1 MDRALLEAIAA
12 FAEVFTN
19 PAVPVVV
26 LGVGFLLPQAG
37 RLRLAALLLGLVF
50 AVPALLLE
58 PAPVAAAAAILGSC
72 AAVLLHAEVV
82 LHFVLPACRL
92 VWRVTLAAL
101 RMAAMV
107 LTSLIPPPAP
117 AERNR
122 PTPIDPE
129 S

>member
-37 RLRLAALLLGLVF
+37 RLRLAALVLGPVF

-58 PAPVAAAAAILGSC
+58 PTPLTAAAAILGSC

-92 VWRVTLAAL
+92 AWRITLAAL

-107 LTSLIPPPAP
+107 LTSLLPPQAS

-122 PTPIDPE
+122 PSAIDPE
-129 S
+129 P

>member
-1 MDRALLEAIAA
+1 MDRALLEAIGA

-19 PAVPVVV
+19 PVVPVVV
-26 LGVGFLLPQAG
+26 LGVGFLLPQAS

-50 AVPALLLE
+50 AVPALLQE
-58 PAPVAAAAAILGSC
+58 PAPLAAAAAILGSC

-82 LHFVLPACRL
+82 LHFVLPICRL
-92 VWRVTLAAL
+92 AWRITLAAL

-107 LTSLIPPPAP
+107 LTSLIAPHAP

-122 PTPIDPE
+122 SGAIDPE
-129 S
+129 P